1 MQPQRKMALA
11 IMVALDAIAVIIVF
25 RSLLHHGAPTQ
36 TMSVIV
42 PVVALF
48 VLSGVIAA
56 FVFKKTSA

>member
-25 RSLLHHGAPTQ
+25 RSLLHHGAPI
-36 TMSVIV
+36 MSVIV

-48 VLSGVIAA
+48 VLSGVIAV